1 MFDKI
6 KKANKINNSIIQK
19 KEKENEMN
27 SFLNNSDIKN
37 GNINF
42 KKNIENIKIIII
54 IQLNNNFFLMIKRKS
69 LKKYY
74 LPLQQSKILFITM
87 NYI

>member
-37 GNINF
+37 GNIIF
-42 KKNIENIKIIII
+42 KKNIDNIK
-54 IQLNNNFFLMIKRKS
+54 NNYNNSIK
-69 LKKYY
+69 
-74 LPLQQSKILFITM
+74 
-87 NYI
+87 